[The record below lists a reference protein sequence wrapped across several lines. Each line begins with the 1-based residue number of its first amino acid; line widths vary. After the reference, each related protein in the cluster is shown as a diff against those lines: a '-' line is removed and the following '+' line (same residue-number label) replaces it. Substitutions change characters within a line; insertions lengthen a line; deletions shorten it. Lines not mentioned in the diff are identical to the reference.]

1 MKKGNLVRIFHR
13 SDLDRTSTPP
23 FTLGVC
29 MEDYGWNYYE
39 WVHFLRILKSDGG
52 IEYFPVE
59 SFHIEVVV

>member
-1 MKKGNLVRIFHR
+1 
-13 SDLDRTSTPP
+13 
-23 FTLGVC
+23 